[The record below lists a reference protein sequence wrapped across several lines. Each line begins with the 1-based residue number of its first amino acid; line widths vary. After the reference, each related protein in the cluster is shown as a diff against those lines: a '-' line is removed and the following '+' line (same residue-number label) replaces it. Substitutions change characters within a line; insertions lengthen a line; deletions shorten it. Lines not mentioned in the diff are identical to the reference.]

1 MFLKFVVLL
10 NFYVNLNKEV
20 FKLKFKINII
30 ILTVLFLSSCSTVEK
45 ISDKINILKPKE
57 TPDVAGK
64 LVCAAAGIE
73 SEDCVE
79 AVKTDEEVDEMIR
92 MVDAMQFTDE
102 HGEVCAA
109 GWQKGDEGMK
119 ATTEGVAEYLGKH
132 EADL

>member
-79 AVKTDEEVDEMIR
+79 AVKTDEEADETISSI
-92 MVDAMQFTDE
+92 
-102 HGEVCAA
+102 
-109 GWQKGDEGMK
+109 
-119 ATTEGVAEYLGKH
+119 AENEKNNI
-132 EADL
+132 EANNQILESELLLK